1 MGRKGEILE
10 QLEGITPVLE
20 AAKKAVGS
28 IRSDHLAEIR
38 SLSMPPEPI
47 VDVLSAVL
55 RLLGIQDTSWLSMK
69 KVSVATSLPLPSTS
83 YLLPLPSTSY
93 LYLLP
98 PTSTSYL
105 LLPTSYFLPL
115 PLPLPC
121 GCSLHCFVL
130 TRCRRPRAP
139 VATVPGQPGCEGGDP
154 GVRRASHHQLHAQGR
169 VEDPE
174 EQGLQLRP
182 RHHQARQQG
191 CGAPCCV
198 GEGQHPVR
206 GTTAARH
213 AR

>member
-1 MGRKGEILE
+1 MVAEKATMGRKGEILE

-98 PTSTSYL
+98 PTSYL
-105 LLPTSYFLPL
+105 LLPASTSTSTLRLLPPLLCAHTL
-115 PLPLPC
+115 PP
-121 GCSLHCFVL
+121 S
-130 TRCRRPRAP
+130 TRSRGHSSW
-139 VATVPGQPGCEGGDP
+139 AT
-154 GVRRASHHQLHAQGR
+154 GV
-169 VEDPE
+169 
-174 EQGLQLRP
+174 
-182 RHHQARQQG
+182 
-191 CGAPCCV
+191 
-198 GEGQHPVR
+198 
-206 GTTAARH
+206 
-213 AR
+213 